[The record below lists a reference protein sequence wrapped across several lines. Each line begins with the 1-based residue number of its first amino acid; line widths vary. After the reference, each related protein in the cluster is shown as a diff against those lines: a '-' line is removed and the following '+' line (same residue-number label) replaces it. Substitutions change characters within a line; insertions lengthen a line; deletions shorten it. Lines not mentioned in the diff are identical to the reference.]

1 MTQLNSPDKIVLFV
15 PVGLAIRSAAD
26 RVPVRNG
33 LHVSAEHATNTR
45 RKFNLMPTPSGFW
58 TAHQLPG
65 TSAELADDPFR
76 WVAEARPYKFSVVD
90 QSRQYLP
97 MRFQAP
103 LPKRNALVWPG
114 WAGVNRDR
122 IAPLLPPGSAPD
134 FEPDYLPIFPST
146 SASGSSATARILA
159 HLAVRHSATDIRPAC
174 WALVTISFGAKVIG
188 IGMSDSRGATM
199 INFAYP
205 SMPTPTP
212 AEAAAGRSNVRWQI
226 RADIYSTDLGNPKKP
241 DDPPPD
247 FSQII
252 AQLASSPR
260 VAMSTTQG
268 PQPPLGAQTL
278 SLGEPLT
285 LRSRNSPTEF
295 ASSLF
300 LKP

>member
-1 MTQLNSPDKIVLFV
+1 MTQLNSPDKIVLPV

-33 LHVSAEHATNTR
+33 LQVSAEHATNNR
-45 RKFNLMPTPSGFW
+45 RKFDLMPTPSGFW

-65 TSAELADDPFR
+65 TSAELVDDPSR
-76 WVAEARPYKFSVVD
+76 WPAEARPYKFSVVD

-97 MRFQAP
+97 MRFRAP

-134 FEPDYLPIFPST
+134 FEPDYLPIFPSP
-146 SASGSSATARILA
+146 SAGGSSATARIFA
-159 HLAVRHSATDIRPAC
+159 HLAVRHSPTDLRPAC
-174 WALVTISFGAKVIG
+174 WALITISFDAKVIG

-199 INFAYP
+199 INFPYP
-205 SMPTPTP
+205 LMPKPTA

-226 RADIYSTDLGNPKKP
+226 TADVYSTDLGDPQKP

-252 AQLASSPR
+252 AQLATPPR
-260 VAMSTTQG
+260 MAMSTTQA
-268 PQPPLGAQTL
+268 PQPALGPQTL

-285 LRSRNSPTEF
+285 LRSRKSATEF